1 MSKIQ
6 NTAFLF
12 VDIQIWIDFYL
23 LTWPEKDTLKLGAS
37 LVYLDIIKHKP
48 KDIIHSKVFQRVKI
62 EQIKSFYILDC
73 KLLN

>member
-23 LTWPEKDTLKLGAS
+23 LTWREKDTLKLGAS
-37 LVYLDIIKHKP
+37 LLYLDITKHKP
-48 KDIIHSKVFQRVKI
+48 QRYNSF
-62 EQIKSFYILDC
+62 KSLS
-73 KLLN
+73 